1 MPTVDYQPG
10 KRHNKYWLEPTRH
23 KLALAFV
30 RQYPRLCSL
39 RNDILH
45 GSTSNGDH
53 IGAPKGVRSDPTAVR
68 GMRLARIDNDITII
82 EKALDRIPKEYR
94 NAVLDN
100 VLYRISR
107 DALEAKYH
115 LSETTV
121 QRYRAKLLWEVAN
134 LAGFP

>member
-1 MPTVDYQPG
+1 MATVDFQP
-10 KRHNKYWLEPTRH
+10 KRDNKYWLEPTRYR
-23 KLALAFV
+23 LALAFV

-39 RNDILH
+39 RSDILY
-45 GSTSNGDH
+45 GSSTSDH
-53 IGAPKGVRSDPTAVR
+53 LGAPKGVKSDPTAVR
-68 GMRLARIDNDITII
+68 GMRLARIDHDITII

-94 NAVLDN
+94 NAVMDN

-107 DALEAKYH
+107 EHLEAKYH
-115 LSETTV
+115 LSESTV